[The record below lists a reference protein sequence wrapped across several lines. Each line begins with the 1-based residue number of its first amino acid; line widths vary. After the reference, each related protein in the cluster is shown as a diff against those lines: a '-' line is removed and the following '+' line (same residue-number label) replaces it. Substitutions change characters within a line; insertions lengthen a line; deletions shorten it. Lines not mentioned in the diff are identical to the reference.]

1 MKTIYNIVSKEKTW
15 PLNNKRIETMTK
27 LQMKKFEN
35 IAKHITN
42 LDKAVR
48 AFIASDEAVP
58 SHYDGVDRKVHLH
71 WSCVCGLLKYMVRYN
86 GLALSLEQIDR
97 YKSLLDKKIDT
108 YVYNFG
114 QAPAVAENL
123 RDLTVELSNLRVE
136 YVLDKID

>member
-1 MKTIYNIVSKEKTW
+1 
-15 PLNNKRIETMTK
+15 MTK

-35 IAKHITN
+35 IAKHITKI
-42 LDKAVR
+42 DKAVR
-48 AFIASDEAVP
+48 AFSEKNEADP
-58 SHYDGVDRKVHLH
+58 EFDGVDRKVCLY
-71 WSCVCGLLKYMVRYN
+71 WGLIPDLLKYMVRYR
-86 GLALSLEQIDR
+86 GLELSLEQFDR

-136 YVLDKID
+136 YVLENID